1 MNTVGPTFPNSNPT
15 PVRVLVAEDDETARN
30 ALVRLLQREGYE
42 VTVANDG
49 QAAIDVLLAPDP
61 PNIALIDWGMPRLDG
76 IHVCWAVRSIPSNPY
91 TYIIMVTGR
100 DEATDALAAFSAG
113 VDDFLSKPLDSLQLL
128 ARLRC
133 GERVLGLEKRCAERI
148 VELEKSAEEV
158 RHLKRLLP
166 VCTECKTVRDDS
178 EYWEDIEAYLRDPA
192 GAMPGRGVC
201 PDCMESVF
209 PSTGPDATAAQA
221 VRKGE

>member
-1 MNTVGPTFPNSNPT
+1 MIRAAPTFPNSNATPT
-15 PVRVLVAEDDETARN
+15 RVLVAEDDETSRN
-30 ALVRLLQREGYE
+30 ALVRLLQREGYD

-49 QAAIDVLLAPDP
+49 QAAINILLAPNP
-61 PNIALIDWGMPRLDG
+61 PHIALLDWAMPRLDG

-100 DEATDALAAFSAG
+100 DQATDALAAFAAG

-148 VELEKSAEEV
+148 VDLEKARDEV
-158 RHLKRLLP
+158 RNLKRLLP
-166 VCTECKTVRDDS
+166 ICIECKKVRNDS
-178 EYWEDIEAYLRDPA
+178 DYWQEIEAYSLDQTA
-192 GAMPGRGVC
+192 THLARGIC
-201 PDCMESVF
+201 PTCMESILQRDL
-209 PSTGPDATAAQA
+209 PCDPAAQA
-221 VRKGE
+221 APPA